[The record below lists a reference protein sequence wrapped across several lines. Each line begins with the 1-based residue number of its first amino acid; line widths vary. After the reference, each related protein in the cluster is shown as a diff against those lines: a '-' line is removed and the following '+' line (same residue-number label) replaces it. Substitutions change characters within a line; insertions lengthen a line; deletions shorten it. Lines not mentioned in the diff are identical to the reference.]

1 MEVNGWIF
9 KQGTSI
15 QEENILKSFWIW
27 QYVIGESFLTLR
39 RIFLLSLSMV
49 IRPWTKSLT
58 CDWNGI
64 SILWLPSWQPS
75 HYTGWGVLIL
85 WSYTT
90 CNNNHKQAV
99 TCTGSLSLY
108 YLKIAFF
115 KAVLYKS
122 VQTYIHL
129 HRSRHTASQSRRKVS
144 CPKSLLW
151 EVKTSHYVLFFN
163 SQFHKLQAP
172 LLHLL
177 VSNDQ
182 AHPTACFCLPL
193 QQKQRLHEVPF
204 PWHDGPSGHAQR
216 SQAQQHNPVVTEVN
230 LCAFQLPIWCH
241 NCHPVIVHISV
252 FCAQYEAQC
261 FCTVLPSHYKDT
273 KMPCDQYRN
282 LGIHWRLILKWIFQI
297 YA

>member
-1 MEVNGWIF
+1 MLLREWKSSFILWQIENHTQRHVAQQSNAACTFKLTNRWRWMAGSTNKVLQSKEKIF
-9 KQGTSI
+9 QRY
-15 QEENILKSFWIW
+15 KSFGIW

-129 HRSRHTASQSRRKVS
+129 HRSRHTASHSRRKVS
-144 CPKSLLW
+144 SLKSLLW

-163 SQFHKLQAP
+163 SQFHRLQAP

-182 AHPTACFCLPL
+182 AHSTACFCLPL

-216 SQAQQHNPVVTEVN
+216 SQAQQNNPVITEVN
-230 LCAFQLPIWCH
+230 LCAF
-241 NCHPVIVHISV
+241 
-252 FCAQYEAQC
+252 
-261 FCTVLPSHYKDT
+261 
-273 KMPCDQYRN
+273 
-282 LGIHWRLILKWIFQI
+282 
-297 YA
+297 